1 MVYVT
6 IRRKILISY
15 GFQSNIMKYLT
26 VNSKSIFVIA
36 SKLCLKN
43 YRGVGIIRTGII
55 RTALELSGQLF
66 ALTQYWNYRKVLGK
80 KKIVLPGVL
89 EKANQ
94 EIAAA
99 LLGYEEHEIAKKS
112 KK

>member
-1 MVYVT
+1 MQYFQ
-6 IRRKILISY
+6 RRCNISH
-15 GFQSNIMKYLT
+15 T
-26 VNSKSIFVIA
+26 VAIFPVAIFPTP
-36 SKLCLKN
+36 L

>member
-1 MVYVT
+1 MVGPNKGTQKRVLRSVT
-6 IRRKILISY
+6 NFFFAK
-15 GFQSNIMKYLT
+15 
-26 VNSKSIFVIA
+26 
-36 SKLCLKN
+36 

>member
-1 MVYVT
+1 MFLF
-6 IRRKILISY
+6 IAE
-15 GFQSNIMKYLT
+15 FQ
-26 VNSKSIFVIA
+26 VFV
-36 SKLCLKN
+36 N